1 MAVSSVPCGV
11 LPTNPEFHVYLPVAG
26 LFRLVIGSGRSEHPR
41 VRVGDVGVDRIEGG
55 MVEHVG
61 ERSCEGG
68 AEALGDLEALGKAYV
83 LYFDAIA
90 FERIRAGI
98 AESSLL
104 RYSECGRVEP
114 RVDGPVETGI
124 GAGDGIGQ
132 AADGVG
138 PGGVRT
144 AVAR

>member
-1 MAVSSVPCGV
+1 MRNFRSTCRSR
-11 LPTNPEFHVYLPVAG
+11 
-26 LFRLVIGSGRSEHPR
+26 LFRLVIGSGGGEHPR
-41 VRVGDVGVDRIEGG
+41 VRVGDVGVDALEGG

-61 ERSCEGG
+61 QRSCEGG
-68 AEALGDLEALGKAYV
+68 AEALGDLEAFGKAYV

-124 GAGDGIGQ
+124 GDRKSTRLNSSHLGISY
-132 AADGVG
+132 
-138 PGGVRT
+138 
-144 AVAR
+144 